1 MMITKSPVTKFKPW
15 IYAVLCSPL
24 NYGGLKQEHS
34 THPRSSFPARGCR
47 TYLVQLRGK
56 TSVSQSFVFVHDV
69 FAVFAVFA
77 VDVAVGL

>member
-1 MMITKSPVTKFKPW
+1 VEPEYAISIISYYIILYHTI
-15 IYAVLCSPL
+15 IY
-24 NYGGLKQEHS
+24 E
-34 THPRSSFPARGCR
+34 
-47 TYLVQLRGK
+47 LVQLRGK